1 MVPLGVTSLQERG
14 VAALGN
20 GWLQEEGVAA
30 LGDDWLQE
38 EGLAALDK
46 SATVISSSWANS
58 AALDSKRASDNTPL
72 HSRTLYKVT
81 KDGFIGL

>member
-38 EGLAALDK
+38 EGVAALDK
-46 SATVISSSWANS
+46 SATVLSSSWA
-58 AALDSKRASDNTPL
+58 RE
-72 HSRTLYKVT
+72 HRTIHHCVHARYIK
-81 KDGFIGL
+81 